1 MNLYT
6 SRGIIFRIVKYG
18 ESSIICDIYT
28 EEKGLRSFIASG
40 VRNSGKR
47 NRSAVY
53 RPLNLIELVAPEIEE
68 ADKLSRIK
76 EASLYY
82 HFNSIDQH
90 VVKSSIALFMLEVV
104 RNTVRERNPDPE
116 MFHFIEEWII
126 WLDNVPKTSPLTV
139 VKFMLELA
147 GTAGFEPLNN
157 YSASN
162 KYFDLQEGM
171 FKSAF
176 DANHHFMDDEISHLS
191 SHLMGMSRENL
202 SEIRV
207 DKFVRE
213 RLYEHWIQYYR
224 LHLAGFRDIKSLDVL
239 KTIF

>member
-1 MNLYT
+1 MNFYT

-18 ESSIICDIYT
+18 ESSVICDIYT

-53 RPLNLIELVAPEIEE
+53 RPLNFIELVAPETEE
-68 ADKLSRIK
+68 VDKLVRIK
-76 EASLYY
+76 EAALYY

-90 VVKSSIALFMLEVV
+90 VVKSSISLFMLEVV

-116 MFHFIEEWII
+116 MFGFIEDWIM
-126 WLDNVPKTSPLTV
+126 WLDFAEKTSPLAG

-147 GTAGFEPLNN
+147 AHAGFGPLNN
-157 YSASN
+157 YSLSN
-162 KYFDLQEGM
+162 KFFDLQEGM
-171 FKSAF
+171 FKSSY
-176 DANHHFMDDEISHLS
+176 DANHHVMDEEISHLS
-191 SHLMGMSRENL
+191 SQLLSMTRESLPEMKVDRNIR
-202 SEIRV
+202 EI
-207 DKFVRE
+207 
-213 RLYEHWIQYYR
+213 LYENWIQYYR
-224 LHLAGFRDIKSLDVL
+224 MHLAGFKEIKSIDVL